1 MNPQHQK
8 RLRKIRKSV
17 KTMGLSALLIS
28 NIKNVSYLT
37 GFTGSAGYLFI
48 TQNSQVLLSDSRYL
62 AQLQDE
68 CAELEVDIR
77 TAGSTMMDSVKR
89 IADKSKFTSIG
100 FESTSLTKHDYD
112 QLASMNPMIDW
123 VPSVGLVESARAIK
137 DKIEIKAIRRAINV
151 NQRAFEVITRQ
162 LHLDQT
168 ERQIAHNLEHQM
180 RSFGAQGCAFDPI
193 VGVGD
198 RSALPHGRPG
208 NKKVGESPFLLIDWG
223 AEVDH
228 YMSDLTRIVFTAK
241 VPAKYRKIYEIV
253 LQAQSAAIKKIRPG
267 VSLKTV
273 DNAARGVIEA
283 AGFGPK
289 FGHGLGHGFGL
300 EIHETPFIS
309 PIHEGKL
316 MPGMVITIEPGIYLP
331 DFGGVRIEDDILVT
345 PDGCEVLSNL
355 PRQIDQCT
363 VDVGR

>member
-1 MNPQHQK
+1 MNPQYQK
-8 RLRKIRKSV
+8 RLRKLRKSV
-17 KTMGLSALLIS
+17 KNMGVSALLIS

-37 GFTGSAGYLFI
+37 GFTGSAGYLFV
-48 TQNSQVLLSDSRYL
+48 TPNSQLLLSDSRYL
-62 AQLQDE
+62 AQLDNE
-68 CAELEVDIR
+68 CAGLEVDIR

-89 IADKSKFTSIG
+89 VATKSKFNSVG
-100 FESTSLTKHDYD
+100 YESTSITKHEYD
-112 QLASMNPMIDW
+112 QLESMNPKIDW
-123 VPSVGLVESARAIK
+123 VPSVGLVEAARAIK
-137 DKIEIKAIRRAINV
+137 DPTEIKAIRRAIKI
-151 NQRAFEVITRQ
+151 NQRAFEVIKHQ
-162 LHLDQT
+162 LHVDQT

-198 RSALPHGRPG
+198 RSALPHGCPG
-208 NKKVGESPFLLIDWG
+208 DKKVAESPFLLIDWG

-228 YMSDLTRIVFTAK
+228 YMSDLTRIVFTGK
-241 VPAKYRKIYEIV
+241 IPAKYRKIYEIV
-253 LQAQSAAIKKIRPG
+253 LRAQSAAINKIRPG

-273 DNAARGVIEA
+273 DNAARGVIES

-316 MPGMVITIEPGIYLP
+316 APGMIITIEPGIYLP
-331 DFGGVRIEDDILVT
+331 NFGGVRIEDDILVT
-345 PDGCEVLSNL
+345 ADGCEVLSNL
-355 PRQIDQCT
+355 PRQIDECT

>member
-1 MNPQHQK
+1 MKPQHQK
-8 RLRKIRKSV
+8 RLRKIRKSL
-17 KTMGLSALLIS
+17 KNMGVSALLIS

-48 TQNSQVLLSDSRYL
+48 TPNSQLLLSDSRYL
-62 AQLQDE
+62 AQLQHE
-68 CAELEVDIR
+68 CAELDVDIR

-89 IADKSKFTSIG
+89 VAKNSKFKSVG
-100 FESTSLTKHDYD
+100 YESTSLTKHEYD
-112 QLASMNPMIDW
+112 QLASMNPNIDW
-123 VPSVGLVESARAIK
+123 VSSVGLVESARAIK
-137 DKIEIKAIRRAINV
+137 DKIEIDAIRRAINV
-151 NQRAFEVITRQ
+151 NQRAFEVIKHQ
-162 LHLDQT
+162 LHIDQT

-198 RSALPHGRPG
+198 RSALPHGCPG
-208 NKKVGESPFLLIDWG
+208 NRKVGESPFLLIDWG
-223 AEVDH
+223 AKVDH
-228 YMSDLTRIVFTAK
+228 YMSDLTRIIFTGK

-253 LQAQSAAIKKIRPG
+253 LRAQSAAIKKIRPG

-273 DNAARGVIEA
+273 DKAARSVIES

-289 FGHGLGHGFGL
+289 FGHGLGHGFGM

-309 PIHEGKL
+309 PIQEGKL
-316 MPGMVITIEPGIYLP
+316 SPGMVITVEPGIYLP
-331 DFGGVRIEDDILVT
+331 NLGGVRIEDDILVT
-345 PDGCEVLSNL
+345 SESCEVLSDL
-355 PRQIDQCT
+355 PRHIDECT

>member
-1 MNPQHQK
+1 MD
-8 RLRKIRKSV
+8 V
-17 KTMGLSALLIS
+17 SALLIS

-37 GFTGSAGYLFI
+37 GFTGSAGYLLI
-48 TQNSQVLLSDSRYL
+48 TPNSQVLLSDSRYL

-68 CAELEVDIR
+68 CAELDVDIR
-77 TAGSTMMDSVKR
+77 TAGSTMVDSVKR
-89 IADKSKFTSIG
+89 VAEDSKFNSLG
-100 FESTSLTKHDYD
+100 FESTSLTKHEFD
-112 QLASMNPMIDW
+112 QLSSMTPKIDW

-137 DKIEIKAIRRAINV
+137 DKIEIAAIRRSISL
-151 NQRAFEVITRQ
+151 NQRAFEVIKHQ
-162 LHLDQT
+162 LHPDQT

-223 AEVDH
+223 AEVDR
-228 YMSDLTRIVFTAK
+228 YMSDLTRVVFTGK
-241 VPAKYRKIYEIV
+241 VPAKFRKIYEIV

-267 VSLKTV
+267 VELKTV
-273 DNAARGVIEA
+273 DSAARRVIES
-283 AGFGPK
+283 AGFGPN

-316 MPGMVITIEPGIYLP
+316 FPGMVITIEPGIYLP
-331 DFGGVRIEDDILVT
+331 NFGGVRIEDDILVT
-345 PDGCEVLSNL
+345 AEGCEVLSDL
-355 PRQIDQCT
+355 PREIEECT